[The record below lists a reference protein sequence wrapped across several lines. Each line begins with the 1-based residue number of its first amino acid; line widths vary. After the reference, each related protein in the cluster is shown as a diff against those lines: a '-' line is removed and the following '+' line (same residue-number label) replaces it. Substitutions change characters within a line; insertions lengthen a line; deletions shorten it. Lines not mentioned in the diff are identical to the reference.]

1 MVVALI
7 LESFL
12 TMFVVDLSLLIIL
25 EHIISVVDV
34 MELKHCVLIVRVLVW
49 VVLHSQLAIGLL
61 YLAGTGIMTH
71 AKYLIE
77 ITSVEDKY

>member
-61 YLAGTGIMTH
+61 YLAGTEIMTH
-71 AKYLIE
+71 TKYLIE